1 MMKPNVLPFKKTYPA
16 IGDHTY
22 IAPNAYVIGDV
33 IIGSDCSIW
42 FGAVLRGDVNYIR
55 VGSRTNI
62 QDNSVVHVTHDGNPT
77 IIGDDVTI
85 GHGVIL
91 HACTIGNRVL
101 IGMGAII
108 LDGVVIPDDSYVA
121 AGSLVTPGKVF
132 QSKRMIMGSPSKETR
147 DLRPD
152 ELEWLTQSARHYQN
166 VAKPYL
172 DLSDAEK
179 DDLTK

>member
-1 MMKPNVLPFKKTYPA
+1 LNSNILPYKNTFPV

-22 IAPNAYVIGDV
+22 ISPGVYIIGDV
-33 IIGSDCSIW
+33 VIGESCSIW
-42 FGAVLRGDVNYIR
+42 FGAVIRGDVNYIR
-55 VGSRTNI
+55 IGSRTNV
-62 QDNSVVHVTHDGNPT
+62 QDNSVIHVTHNGNPT

-108 LDGVVIPDDSYVA
+108 LDGVTIPDDSYVA
-121 AGSLVTPGKVF
+121 AGSLVTAGKAF
-132 QSKRMIMGSPSKETR
+132 QSKKMIMGSPAKETR

-152 ELEWLTQSARHYQN
+152 ELSWLKQSALHYQN
-166 VAKPYL
+166 VAMPYL
-172 DLSDAEK
+172 ALSAAEK
-179 DDLTK
+179 EDLTK

>member
-1 MMKPNVLPFKKTYPA
+1 MSLNLLPYKDSFPVV
-16 IGDHTY
+16 GDHTY
-22 IAPNAYVIGDV
+22 ISPGVYIIGDV
-33 IIGSDCSIW
+33 VIGENCSIW
-42 FGAVLRGDVNYIR
+42 FGAVIRGDVNYIR
-55 VGSRTNI
+55 IGSRTNI
-62 QDNSVVHVTHDGNPT
+62 QDNSVVHVTHNGNPT

-108 LDGVVIPDDSYVA
+108 LDGVTIPDDSYVA
-121 AGSLVTPGKVF
+121 AGSLVTPGKSF
-132 QSKRMIMGSPSKETR
+132 SSKKMIMGSPAKESR

-152 ELEWLTQSARHYQN
+152 ELSWLKESAVHYQK

-172 DLSDAEK
+172 DLSVARNE
-179 DDLTK
+179 DLTK